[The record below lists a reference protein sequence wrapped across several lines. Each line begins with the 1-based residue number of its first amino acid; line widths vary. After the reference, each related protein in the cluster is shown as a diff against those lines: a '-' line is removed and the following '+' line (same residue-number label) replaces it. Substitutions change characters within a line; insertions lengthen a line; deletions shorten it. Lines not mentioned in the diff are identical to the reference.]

1 VATCARADGSAFPSV
16 LLLLPPATLAGGF
29 IPLAGPLY
37 IAGRFLLG
45 ACGIN
50 TGNLARSAVFC
61 GCGPCRPIDF
71 ASARPD
77 GGNDKAV
84 RLWMLPGG
92 TPTNREGCLCRRHPD
107 LTALGLQVC
116 RRSTADPLV
125 LTPVRLLDNTEDW
138 RSERR
143 CAPKSLILFAPIRS
157 CSRFRWSDGCK
168 VPRKNNNLAAPT
180 RLKSPSNRHA
190 LAAHPPRDG

>member
-1 VATCARADGSAFPSV
+1 MPASVHSRPSAKEGQCDSEHALPVTPSRMD
-16 LLLLPPATLAGGF
+16 LN
-29 IPLAGPLY
+29 PLALPT
-37 IAGRFLLG
+37 AGRHVRLVVG
-45 ACGIN
+45 AGDP
-50 TGNLARSAVFC
+50 